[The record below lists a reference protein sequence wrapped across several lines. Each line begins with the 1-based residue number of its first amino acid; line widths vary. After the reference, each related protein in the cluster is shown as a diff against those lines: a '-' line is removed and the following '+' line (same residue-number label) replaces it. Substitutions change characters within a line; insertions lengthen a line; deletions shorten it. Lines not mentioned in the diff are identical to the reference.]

1 MPRPSPAA
9 LALAERYRPAFER
22 VPPRGP
28 AGERLGRASGSSL
41 EFHDRRSYQ
50 LGDDVRHID
59 WRAVARSDQLV
70 TRVWREEV
78 LARVEILVDVS
89 RSLAIEPAKA
99 QLTVDLAALFAL
111 AAREDGCEALV
122 IALGQ
127 EPRPVPLD
135 ELVRDGLEFE
145 ARAPFEPLLRA
156 AAGLQRRGAMVV
168 VLSDFLFPH
177 DARALV
183 RLAAAR
189 AGVLA
194 LVQLLSRDEDAPRAG
209 STQRLVDCETDATLD
224 LVLDS
229 ATVAAYT
236 RRLANLKLALAEE
249 ARRTAARFTTLVAG
263 PPLDALARERL
274 VPDRFLEPC
283 AT

>member
-9 LALAERYRPAFER
+9 LALAERYRPALER

-41 EFHDRRSYQ
+41 EFHDRRPYQ

-59 WRAVARSDQLV
+59 WRAVARTDQLV

-99 QLTVDLAALFAL
+99 QLTVDLAALL
-111 AAREDGCEALV
+111 AHSAREDGCEALV
-122 IALGQ
+122 IALGE

-135 ELVRDGLEFE
+135 ELTRDGLTFE

-156 AAGLQRRGAMVV
+156 AAALQRRGAMVV

-177 DARALV
+177 DPRTLV

-194 LVQLLSRDEDAPRAG
+194 LVQLLSRDENSPRPG
-209 STQRLVDCETDATLD
+209 STQRLVDCESDATLD
-224 LVLDS
+224 LVLDT

-236 RRLANLKLALAEE
+236 QRLTSLQQALADES
-249 ARRTAARFTTLVAG
+249 RRAAARFATLVADA
-263 PPLDALARERL
+263 PLEALARERL
-274 VPDRFLEPC
+274 VPADVLMPR
-283 AT
+283 

>member
-9 LALAERYRPAFER
+9 LALAERYRPALER

-28 AGERLGRASGSSL
+28 AGECLGRASGSSL
-41 EFHDRRSYQ
+41 EFHDRRPYQ

-59 WRAVARSDQLV
+59 WRAVARTDQLV

-99 QLTVDLAALFAL
+99 QLTVDLAALFAHS
-111 AAREDGCEALV
+111 AREDGCEALV
-122 IALGQ
+122 IALG
-127 EPRPVPLD
+127 EAPRPVSLD
-135 ELVRDGLEFE
+135 ELTRDGLEFE

-177 DARALV
+177 DPRSLV

-194 LVQLLSRDEDAPRAG
+194 LIQLLSQDEDSPRPG

-224 LVLDS
+224 LVLDT

-236 RRLANLKLALAEE
+236 KRLTNLKLALAEE
-249 ARRTAARFTTLVAG
+249 AQRSAARFTTLVAG
-263 PPLDALARERL
+263 PPLDTLARDRL
-274 VPDRFLEPC
+274 VPDRILEPSG
-283 AT
+283 A